1 MARSLVGL
9 GLALACARPAPPPA
23 LPPAPPPQPTACE
36 ALERLTVYKS
46 ERRLVASCRGG
57 AERIF
62 PVSLSRE
69 PDGPKRLQGDQRVPE
84 GAYRVS
90 GPARPSSR
98 FHLFLPIDYPS
109 TADADRALAE
119 GRISRSEHDA
129 IARAHAEGSPP
140 PHDTALGGHIGIHGE
155 GPRWEGDL
163 DLDWTEGCVAVTDP
177 TIDWLATVASPG
189 TPVDILP

>member
-1 MARSLVGL
+1 MARSLAWL
-9 GLALACARPAPPPA
+9 GLALACARPAPSPEIPPEPPPPPA
-23 LPPAPPPQPTACE
+23 ACE
-36 ALERLTVYKS
+36 QVERLTVYKS

-57 AERIF
+57 GERAF
-62 PVSLSRE
+62 PVALSRE
-69 PDGPKRLQGDQRVPE
+69 PEGAKRAQGDQRVPE

-90 GPARPSSR
+90 GPAYPSSR

-109 TADADRALAE
+109 TADAERALAE
-119 GRISRSEHDA
+119 GRITHAELEA
-129 IARAHAEGSPP
+129 IARAHAAGRPP
-140 PHDTALGGHIGIHGE
+140 PHGTALGGHIGIHGE

-177 TIDWLATVASPG
+177 TIDWLATVTPPG